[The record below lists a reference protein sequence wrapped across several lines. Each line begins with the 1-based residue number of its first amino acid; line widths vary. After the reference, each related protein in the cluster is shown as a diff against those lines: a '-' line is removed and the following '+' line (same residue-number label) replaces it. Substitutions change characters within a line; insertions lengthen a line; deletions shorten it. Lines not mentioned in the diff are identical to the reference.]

1 MSTKRSTVMFATR
14 LDRHGGGEYLAG
26 FAHDERVARIY
37 FYKPV
42 ERVVVR
48 DLHEGEVGDYWAWW
62 DAKKARFD
70 FVFPSRSLVDMC
82 FPYGS
87 KIETEKGNGEIVNVF
102 VETSDETSRET
113 SVFQQS

>member
-1 MSTKRSTVMFATR
+1 MSTVRSTVMFATR
-14 LDRHGGGEYLAG
+14 LDRHDEGEYLSG
-26 FAHDERVARIY
+26 FTHDERVAKIY

-48 DLHEGEVGDYWAWW
+48 DVREGEIGDYWAWW

-70 FVFPSRSLVDMC
+70 FVFLSSSLVDMC

-87 KIETEKGNGEIVNVF
+87 EIETEKGNGEIVNVF
-102 VETSDETSRET
+102 VETQETPT
-113 SVFQQS
+113 